1 MGKKKYLDKIQELL
15 RKSPVVDADSI
26 IRIVRSGKNVK
37 QYHKQLIRNL
47 VIGGKIKRLAKGC
60 YTAHEDTSLAVFCFK
75 PAYLGL
81 QDALSIHNLWEQE
94 RIPVIITVRKV
105 RNDIR
110 SISGANALIRR
121 IDKKYFFGY
130 AYIKQGDFYFPVSD
144 VEKTFIDMVY
154 YNENISNELVASIKK
169 RIDRKKLKS
178 YLKRYPG
185 MILKRIGKYG
195 F

>member
-1 MGKKKYLDKIQELL
+1 M
-15 RKSPVVDADSI
+15 
-26 IRIVRSGKNVK
+26 
-37 QYHKQLIRNL
+37 
-47 VIGGKIKRLAKGC
+47 
-60 YTAHEDTSLAVFCFK
+60 
-75 PAYLGL
+75 
-81 QDALSIHNLWEQE
+81 
-94 RIPVIITVRKV
+94 IITVRKV
-105 RNDIR
+105 RNGIR